1 MPPTR
6 DGAALLVSLLT
17 ARRPLLLAGAGASAV
32 VGYPLW
38 AGLVRQLADEFA
50 PALTL
55 SDDYLGDVDKIADA
69 AASVG
74 RADEY
79 YKRLD
84 RTFCFDGA
92 PRKDLR
98 FHRRLIS
105 LGFCGL
111 ITPNFDPTL
120 EEACVAEYSGSAGV
134 HRCEPVD
141 LRDDRPYLVY
151 EFLRSLGASPRHE
164 RVLHLHGFH
173 RLPRRL
179 ILGARDYADAYGHDL
194 SAPDG
199 ALRTL
204 PRKIIWTLL
213 ATRPVLFVGFSMTD
227 PFFNKALE
235 LVRNDFILTDEP
247 AHFSIIPY
255 DVDLAATAGVLDPAA
270 AHEEAKH
277 KIRQTLPP
285 WLVPIFYHVPRDAA
299 TGLQDHSGLASLI
312 EDLGAKAGTTPPVE
326 SAVDRLARRALEEL

>member
-1 MPPTR
+1 M
-6 DGAALLVSLLT
+6 
-17 ARRPLLLAGAGASAV
+17 
-32 VGYPLW
+32 GYPLW
-38 AGLVRQLADEFA
+38 RGLVRQLADEFA
-50 PALTL
+50 PALAV

-69 AASVG
+69 AAAVG

-79 YKRLD
+79 FKRLD

-105 LGFCGL
+105 LGFSGL

-120 EEACVAEYSGSAGV
+120 EEACIAEYSGSAGV

-141 LRDDRPYLVY
+141 LRDDRSYRVF
-151 EFLRSLGASPRHE
+151 EFLRNLGASLRHD

-173 RLPRRL
+173 SLPKRL
-179 ILGARDYADAYGHDL
+179 ILGARDYAAAYGHDL
-194 SAPDG
+194 SAPDA

-204 PRKIIWTLL
+204 PRKVIWTLL

-227 PFFNKALE
+227 PFFNKALD
-235 LVRNDFILTDEP
+235 LLRSDFVLTDEP

-255 DVDLAATAGVLDPAA
+255 DVDLTATAGVLDPAA
-270 AHEEAKH
+270 AHEEAKQ
-277 KIRQTLPP
+277 KFRERLPP
-285 WLVPIFYHVPRDAA
+285 WLVPIFYHAPRDPA
-299 TGLQDHSGLASLI
+299 TGLQDHTGLASVI
-312 EDLGAKAGTTPPVE
+312 EDLGAKAGATAPAE